1 MSLRHEPVI
10 PPTQKM
16 PTEGYPAWF
25 LAQVA
30 RAYIESDVSQGDFDT
45 WWDDSTDANAI
56 QVAML
61 HATKSKKELDDA
73 FKTAYAER
81 TEAVLALE
89 RMLNGREPSELA
101 VIALAS
107 TIRKDEDRR
116 NLPSLGKF
124 PDAYLLEARKQLR
137 ALMRTT

>member
-1 MSLRHEPVI
+1 
-10 PPTQKM
+10 M

-25 LAQVA
+25 LTQVA

-45 WWDDSTDANAI
+45 WWDDSTDANVI
-56 QVAML
+56 QVAMM
-61 HATKSKKELDDA
+61 HAVKSKKELDDA
-73 FKTAYAER
+73 FKIAYTER
-81 TEAVLALE
+81 TDAVLALE

-107 TIRKDEDRR
+107 TMRKDEDRR

-124 PDAYLLEARKQLR
+124 PDAYLFEARKQLR
-137 ALMRTT
+137 ALMRIT